1 MKNYLLVAL
10 NAKYSHTSLSVRSIN
25 AYVKNKLN
33 IDIPYLELTINNEYF
48 YILNEILKSKP
59 DVVGFSCY
67 IWNIELIKSL
77 VKDIKSINPEIE
89 IFLGG
94 PEVTYN
100 ENVFFEIPEADFVIK
115 GEGEIPLYKLLKG
128 EKDIEG
134 VWYKDKETGFAEMED
149 LDKLPFP
156 YTEEELLN
164 LKNRAVYYETSRG
177 CPFKCAFCISSLT
190 KGVRVLPLERVYKEI
205 DMFIK
210 AGITRVKLVDRTF
223 NFDKERAKK
232 IILYILRNSE
242 NTCFHFEIGADLL
255 DKELI
260 DIILSAKKDIIQ
272 LEAGIQSTNE
282 ETLSLCNRTTDMKKL
297 KDNLI
302 ALTDAEIR
310 IHLDLIAGLPG
321 EDYESFK
328 NSFNEAFA
336 LKPKVLQVGFL
347 KLLHGS
353 ELRNK
358 KEEYGYSFRNKAPYE
373 VLKNNY
379 ITFDELMEIKKVD
392 KSVDTYNNSGIFTK
406 TLKYIFENNNIEPF
420 SFFHTLGE
428 NMGNDNLSLKS
439 KFLILFSTY
448 NNIIGEDEELKKI
461 MEEEYKGKNKFQGK
475 LF

>member
-1 MKNYLLVAL
+1 
-10 NAKYSHTSLSVRSIN
+10 
-25 AYVKNKLN
+25 
-33 IDIPYLELTINNEYF
+33 
-48 YILNEILKSKP
+48 
-59 DVVGFSCY
+59 
-67 IWNIELIKSL
+67 
-77 VKDIKSINPEIE
+77 
-89 IFLGG
+89 
-94 PEVTYN
+94 
-100 ENVFFEIPEADFVIK
+100 
-115 GEGEIPLYKLLKG
+115 
-128 EKDIEG
+128 
-134 VWYKDKETGFAEMED
+134 
-149 LDKLPFP
+149 
-156 YTEEELLN
+156 
-164 LKNRAVYYETSRG
+164 
-177 CPFKCAFCISSLT
+177 
-190 KGVRVLPLERVYKEI
+190 
-205 DMFIK
+205 
-210 AGITRVKLVDRTF
+210 
-223 NFDKERAKK
+223 
-232 IILYILRNSE
+232 
-242 NTCFHFEIGADLL
+242 
-255 DKELI
+255 
-260 DIILSAKKDIIQ
+260 
-272 LEAGIQSTNE
+272 
-282 ETLSLCNRTTDMKKL
+282 MKKL

-336 LKPKVLQVGFL
+336 LKAKVLQVGFL

-358 KEEYGYSFRNKAPYE
+358 KEECGYSFRNKAPYE

-406 TLKYIFENNNIEPF
+406 TLKYIFENNDIEPF
-420 SFFHTLGE
+420 SFFHILGE